1 MFRSILIREPPLE
14 ICEDDDLG
22 YTIVVPLGR
31 CSETNRIVSVDSH
44 LSPLD
49 DFWEFSFEITISSLD
64 DTDPPFSTQD
74 RTVASNYI
82 PLDVRPNVML
92 IVCASL
98 LKLLAHVKPERVYR
112 VTKAR
117 NPPQEGLHKHHLL
130 TEVLLAMGY
139 TMTDSGT
146 DGWGRV
152 FWIFER

>member
-1 MFRSILIREPPLE
+1 
-14 ICEDDDLG
+14 
-22 YTIVVPLGR
+22 
-31 CSETNRIVSVDSH
+31 
-44 LSPLD
+44 
-49 DFWEFSFEITISSLD
+49 
-64 DTDPPFSTQD
+64 
-74 RTVASNYI
+74 
-82 PLDVRPNVML
+82 VML

-117 NPPQEGLHKHHLL
+117 NLPREALRKHHLL
-130 TEVLLAMGY
+130 TEVLVAMGY